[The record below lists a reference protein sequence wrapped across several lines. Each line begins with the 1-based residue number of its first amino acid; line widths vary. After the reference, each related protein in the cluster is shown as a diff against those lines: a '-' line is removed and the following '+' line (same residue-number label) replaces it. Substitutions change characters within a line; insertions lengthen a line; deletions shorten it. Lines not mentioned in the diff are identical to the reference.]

1 MIENFYVNHFKV
13 SFITDE
19 DKRLVFLDLSIP
31 CNRRIKELEY
41 LDTSIET
48 KYGTVRKVVICPVNG
63 VAFICNAVVELNSSS
78 PSAEEIHREVE
89 SELMRVGCT
98 P

>member
-13 SFITDE
+13 SFIKDG

-31 CNRRIKELEY
+31 CKKKLKELEY
-41 LDTSIET
+41 LDATIET
-48 KYGTVRKVVICPVNG
+48 KFGVIRKIVLCPVNG
-63 VAFICNAVVELNSSS
+63 VAVICNVVVELNSSN